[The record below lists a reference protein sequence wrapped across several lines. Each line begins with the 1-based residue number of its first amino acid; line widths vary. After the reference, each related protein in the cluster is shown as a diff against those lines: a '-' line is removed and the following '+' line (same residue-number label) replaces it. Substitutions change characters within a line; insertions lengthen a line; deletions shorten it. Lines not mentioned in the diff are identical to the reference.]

1 MELNEQDD
9 DYEENAYPPKK
20 SESPNKKYNKKNI
33 IGEYIKN
40 PYINKINIDSKFI
53 FDHFD
58 NVKYFQSLK
67 NKNHIKLNQE
77 ELSFLKMFYNQNHLK
92 ASQFEKQ
99 EDFLDIDKN
108 IYEQIINYNKD
119 NKILSPLGHFLK
131 QRILK
136 SDNRTQISCR
146 KLAKEYADKTGNK
159 VGKSTVNNVIR
170 KELGLRYLKTN
181 YKSNY
186 LNKQPGILDSLCFIK
201 IVQKSI
207 KLGFSLIFL
216 DESKI
221 EIENN
226 HYRCWRYPSETIY
239 FGDKIKYKNNLILA
253 VGEDKVIHYIIT
265 KENTNSEIFLDFMKG
280 LCDKLNLDKNKKY
293 LIIMDN
299 HPSHKKGNVIQYFVK
314 EKLNIIF
321 NAPYNSPFNAV
332 ELAFRSIKRKTYSKI
347 YSSIDEVKSDI
358 IEYLES
364 EDIKKTLF
372 ANFNETI
379 RKYIIYTEDSSDINI
394 NNFDNIK

>member
-1 MELNEQDD
+1 
-9 DYEENAYPPKK
+9 
-20 SESPNKKYNKKNI
+20 
-33 IGEYIKN
+33 
-40 PYINKINIDSKFI
+40 
-53 FDHFD
+53 
-58 NVKYFQSLK
+58 
-67 NKNHIKLNQE
+67 
-77 ELSFLKMFYNQNHLK
+77 MFYNQNHLK

-207 KLGFSLIFL
+207 KL
-216 DESKI
+216 
-221 EIENN
+221 
-226 HYRCWRYPSETIY
+226 
-239 FGDKIKYKNNLILA
+239 
-253 VGEDKVIHYIIT
+253 
-265 KENTNSEIFLDFMKG
+265 
-280 LCDKLNLDKNKKY
+280 
-293 LIIMDN
+293 
-299 HPSHKKGNVIQYFVK
+299 
-314 EKLNIIF
+314 
-321 NAPYNSPFNAV
+321 
-332 ELAFRSIKRKTYSKI
+332 
-347 YSSIDEVKSDI
+347 
-358 IEYLES
+358 
-364 EDIKKTLF
+364 
-372 ANFNETI
+372 
-379 RKYIIYTEDSSDINI
+379 
-394 NNFDNIK
+394 